1 MIINNYFKTAVRIL
15 RREKSN
21 TIINIAGLTLGIT
34 GGLILFLLVE
44 NGSNFDSNHENKD
57 RIYRV
62 VSSEKTSNGESFTQ
76 GIPPILVSAFE
87 EDFDSQVEAATF
99 TSYRR
104 NSMIGFSKPDG
115 SFTKLIEPTGV
126 AFAEPSFFEIF
137 DRGFLIGDPSS
148 IESPNTALISNAWA
162 EKYFQKEDPVGEVI
176 KYDDEVFKINGVI
189 EDYPLKT
196 DLPFDLMLSY
206 ATIKKQKEAGEWG
219 GISDTDNCYFLLKEN
234 ATIENLEAQLPGFA
248 DKYYGEKDISGF
260 GKNFI
265 IQPLSTL
272 HSDMRFGNYNSKMPF
287 IAKIAFIVIGLVLL
301 VSCCINFINLT
312 TAAAV
317 KRSKEIG
324 IRKILGSSRTQ
335 LIFQLLSETLLVT
348 FIATG
353 FSIILGEFLLKF
365 INPYLGLKI
374 SLQLSSGL
382 SVWIYLVG
390 VMIIVT
396 LLSGLYP
403 AWIISSGK
411 GGKVYSSNS
420 SERKTGFSVRSSLV
434 VVQFFISQFFIIATL
449 AMYSQFQYM
458 QNIDLGFQKDAI
470 VTLPIPVNEQVD
482 TIQNQ
487 SVMRTLKGE
496 LQRLSGISMVSLNNA
511 PPSSNGVLGTSFTL
525 PGSDEPISTQIKE
538 VDGDYID
545 LFELELL
552 AGTGLS
558 DMDTMS
564 GFVVNETLAKAV
576 GYEDYS
582 DLVGEQID
590 LWGNTLEVKGV
601 VKDFSTT
608 SLSKPMEPVILLNNL
623 SGFHSI
629 SLKIEGNSFDQ
640 NLPQIQEK
648 WEAAYPEYI
657 FSYSFL
663 DDQVYNLYNGE
674 RKTSTTL
681 ALFSSVA
688 IFIGCLGL
696 YGLVTFMAN
705 NKTKEIG
712 IRKVLGA
719 SSESIVML
727 FSKEFFKLILFGF
740 VLAAPIAWFVM
751 NMVLKEFAY
760 QISLGPILFL
770 AGLGITFIIAFITVG
785 FRSFSAAMANPVDSL
800 RSE

>member
-1 MIINNYFKTAVRIL
+1 MIITNYFKTALRVL

-21 TIINIAGLTLGIT
+21 SIINIAGLTLGIT
-34 GGLILFLLVE
+34 GGLILFLLVA
-44 NGSNFDSNHENKD
+44 NGSNFDDYHKNKD

-62 VSSEKTSNGESFTQ
+62 VTSEKTSNGESFTQ
-76 GIPPILVSAFE
+76 GVPPILVSAFQDDLE
-87 EDFDSQVEAATF
+87 AEVETATF

-104 NSMIGFSKPDG
+104 NSMIGFAKPDG
-115 SFTKLIEPTGV
+115 SISKVVEPTGV
-126 AFAEPSFFEIF
+126 AYAEPSFFDIF
-137 DRGFLIGDPSS
+137 DREFLIGDPSS
-148 IESPNTALISNAWA
+148 IESPNTALISKTWA

-176 KYDDEVFKINGVI
+176 KFDDKDFKISGVL
-189 EDYPLKT
+189 EDYPVKT

-206 ATIKKQKEAGEWG
+206 ATIKKEEEGSEWG
-219 GISDTDNCYFLLKEN
+219 AISDTDNCYFLLKEN
-234 ATIENLEAQLPGFA
+234 ATIENLEAQLPGFTE
-248 DKYYGEKDISGF
+248 KYYGEKDKSGF
-260 GKNFI
+260 GKNFL
-265 IQPLSTL
+265 IQPLNTL

-287 IAKIAFIVIGLVLL
+287 IAKITFIGIGLVLL
-301 VSCCINFINLT
+301 VSCCINFVNLT

-324 IRKILGSSRTQ
+324 IRKILGSSRFQ

-353 FSIILGEFLLKF
+353 FSVILGEFLLKF

-374 SLQLSSGL
+374 SLQLTSGL
-382 SVWIYLVG
+382 SVWIYLIG

-411 GGKVYSSNS
+411 GKIYTSNS
-420 SERKTGFSVRSSLV
+420 PERKRGFSMRSSLV

-449 AMYSQFQYM
+449 VMYSQFQYM
-458 QNIDLGFQKDAI
+458 QNIDLGFQKEAI

-487 SVMRTLKGE
+487 SVMRTLKEE
-496 LQRLSGISMVSLNNA
+496 LQRLSGISKVSLNNA

-525 PGSDEPISTQIKE
+525 PGSEDPISTQIKE

-545 LFELELL
+545 LYELELL

-564 GFVVNETLAKAV
+564 GFVVNETLAKAA
-576 GYEDYS
+576 GYEDYK

-590 LWGNTLEVKGV
+590 LWGNKMPVKGV
-601 VKDFSTT
+601 VKDFNTT
-608 SLSKPMEPVILLNNL
+608 SLSKPMEPVILFNNL

-629 SLKIEGNSFDQ
+629 SLKIEGDSFER
-640 NLPQIQEK
+640 NLAQIQKK
-648 WEAAYPEYI
+648 WEAAYPEHI

-663 DDQVYNLYNGE
+663 DDQVKNMYNGE

-696 YGLVTFMAN
+696 FGLVTFMAN

-719 SSESIVML
+719 SSESIVLL
-727 FSKEFFKLILFGF
+727 FSREFFRLILFGF
-740 VLAAPIAWFVM
+740 VLAAPIAGFVM

-760 QISLGPILFL
+760 QISLGPIVFL
-770 AGLGITFIIAFITVG
+770 SGLGITFIIAFVTVG
-785 FRSFSAAMANPVDSL
+785 FRSFAAAMANPVDSL

>member
-1 MIINNYFKTAVRIL
+1 MIITNYFKTAFRIL

-21 TIINIAGLTLGIT
+21 TIINLAGLTLGIT
-34 GGLILFLLVE
+34 GGLILFLIVA
-44 NGSNFDSNHENKD
+44 NGSNFDSYHKNKE

-62 VSSEKTSNGESFTQ
+62 VTSEKTSNGESFTQ
-76 GIPPILVSAFE
+76 GIPPILVSALQ
-87 EDFDSQVEAATF
+87 EDLASEVEAATF

-104 NSMIGFSKPDG
+104 NSMIGFSRADG
-115 SFTKLIEPTGV
+115 SFSKVIEPSGV
-126 AFAEPSFFEIF
+126 AYTEPSFFKIF
-137 DRGFLIGDPSS
+137 DREILIGDPSS
-148 IESPNTALISNAWA
+148 IENPNTALISKSLA
-162 EKYFQKEDPVGEVI
+162 EKYFQREDPVGQEI
-176 KYDDEVFKINGVI
+176 KYEDKIFRIGGVL
-189 EDYPLKT
+189 EDYPVKT

-206 ATIKKQKEAGEWG
+206 ATIKKEKEGSEWG

-234 ATIENLEAQLPGFA
+234 ATIENLEAQLPGFTE
-248 DKYYGEKDISGF
+248 KYYGEKDKSGF
-260 GKNFI
+260 GKNFL
-265 IQPLSTL
+265 IQPLNTL

-287 IAKIAFIVIGLVLL
+287 IAKITFIGIGLVLL
-301 VSCCINFINLT
+301 VSCCINFVNLT

-324 IRKILGSSRTQ
+324 IRKILGSSRFH

-353 FSIILGEFLLKF
+353 FSVILGEFLLKF

-374 SLQLSSGL
+374 SLQLTSGL
-382 SVWIYLVG
+382 SVWIYLIG

-411 GGKVYSSNS
+411 GKIYSSNS
-420 SERKTGFSVRSSLV
+420 PERKRGFSMRSSLV

-449 AMYSQFQYM
+449 VMYSQFQYM
-458 QNIDLGFQKDAI
+458 QNIDLGFQKEAI

-487 SVMRTLKGE
+487 SVMRTLKEE
-496 LQRLSGISMVSLNNA
+496 LQRLSGISKVSLNNA

-525 PGSDEPISTQIKE
+525 PGSEDPISTQIKE

-545 LFELELL
+545 LYELELL

-564 GFVVNETLAKAV
+564 GFVVNETLAKAA
-576 GYEDYS
+576 GYEDYK

-590 LWGNTLEVKGV
+590 LWGNKMPVKGV
-601 VKDFSTT
+601 VKDFNTT
-608 SLSKPMEPVILLNNL
+608 SLSKPMEPVILFNNL

-629 SLKIEGNSFDQ
+629 SLKIEGDSFER
-640 NLPQIQEK
+640 NLAQIQKK
-648 WEAAYPEYI
+648 WEAAYPEHI

-663 DDQVYNLYNGE
+663 DDQVKNMYNGE

-696 YGLVTFMAN
+696 FGLVTFMAN

-719 SSESIVML
+719 SSESIVLL
-727 FSKEFFKLILFGF
+727 FSREFFRLILFGF
-740 VLAAPIAWFVM
+740 VLAAPIAGFVM

-760 QISLGPILFL
+760 QISLGPIVFL
-770 AGLGITFIIAFITVG
+770 SGLGITFIIAFVTVG
-785 FRSFSAAMANPVDSL
+785 FRSFAAAMANPVDSL

>member
-1 MIINNYFKTAVRIL
+1 MIINNYFKTALRIL

-21 TIINIAGLTLGIT
+21 SIINIAGLTLGIT
-34 GGLILFLLVE
+34 GSLLLFMLVE
-44 NGSNFDSNHENKD
+44 NGSSFDSYHKNKD
-57 RIYRV
+57 RIFRV
-62 VSSEKTSNGESFTQ
+62 VTSEKTSNGESFTQ
-76 GIPPILVSAFE
+76 GIPPILVSALEDDFE
-87 EDFDSQVEAATF
+87 SQVEVATF

-104 NSMIGFSKPDG
+104 NSIIGFSKPDG
-115 SFTKLIEPTGV
+115 SFTKVNEPTGV
-126 AFAEPSFFEIF
+126 AYAEPSFFEIF
-137 DRGFLIGDPSS
+137 DREFLIGNPSS
-148 IESPNTALISNAWA
+148 IESPNTALISIDWA
-162 EKYFQKEDPVGEVI
+162 KKYFQNEDPIGEVI
-176 KYDDEVFKINGVI
+176 KYEDELYKISGVI
-189 EDYPLKT
+189 EDYPSKT

-206 ATIKKQKEAGEWG
+206 ATIKQQKEASEWG

-234 ATIENLEAQLPGFA
+234 ASVGNMEAQLPGFT
-248 DKYYGEKDISGF
+248 DKYYGEKDNTGF
-260 GKNFI
+260 GKSFI
-265 IQPLSTL
+265 IQPLNTL
-272 HSDMRFGNYNSKMPF
+272 HSDMRFGNYNTKMPF
-287 IAKIAFIVIGLVLL
+287 IAKMTFIVIGLVLL

-324 IRKILGSSRTQ
+324 IRKILGSSRSQ
-335 LIFQLLSETLLVT
+335 LVFQLLSETFLVT
-348 FIATG
+348 LIATG
-353 FSIILGEFLLKF
+353 ISLLLGDFLLKF
-365 INPYLGLKI
+365 INPYLGLNI
-374 SLQLSSGL
+374 SLHLSSRL
-382 SVWIYLVG
+382 TVWLYLFG

-396 LLSGLYP
+396 ILSGLYP

-411 GGKVYSSNS
+411 GGKVYSSNIP
-420 SERKTGFSVRSSLV
+420 ERKTGFSVRSSLV

-487 SVMRTLKGE
+487 SVMRTLKSE

-511 PPSSNGVLGTSFTL
+511 PPSSSGVLGTSFTL
-525 PGSDEPISTQIKE
+525 PGSDDPISTQIKE

-564 GFVVNETLAKAV
+564 GFVVNETLAKAA

-590 LWGNTLEVKGV
+590 LWGNLLPVKGV

-629 SLKIEGNSFDQ
+629 SLKIEGNAFEQ
-640 NLPQIQEK
+640 NLAQIQEK

-681 ALFSSVA
+681 ALFSSIA

-727 FSKEFFKLILFGF
+727 FSKEFLKLILFGF

-785 FRSFSAAMANPVDSL
+785 FRSFSAAVANPVDSL